1 MINVEELKAIFNAKL
16 AKTGSLDEAFLKAV
30 WVAFQQ
36 GMSDA
41 NKEKVK

>member
-30 WVAFQQ
+30 WTAYKK
-36 GMSDA
+36 GLEDR
-41 NKEKVK
+41 